1 MFSSTVRL
9 AKILVS
15 WKVRPIPRAKIRSGV
30 TLVIFRPARY
40 TSPVSALA

>member
-15 WKVRPIPRAKIRSGV
+15 WKVRPMPSAKTLSGV
-30 TLVIFRPARY
+30 RLVILRSARY
-40 TSPVSALA
+40 TSPASAFS